1 MALEG
6 SSGFEKTD
14 DPELEGRSIQPRFT
28 DVWCKVGQWFEI
40 AGQIM
45 EKNKPNCWDTN
56 DVLMAK
62 YHDDEWGTPLHD
74 DRKLFEFLI
83 LEGFQA
89 GLSWSTILNK
99 RENFRKAF
107 DNFDFNKVAKY
118 GSRKI
123 AALLKDGGIIRN
135 RLKINAAV
143 RNAKAFII
151 IRKGFGTFD
160 RYIWGFING
169 RPLNNRLKSFNE
181 MPAKTAL
188 SDLISRDLQKRGFKF
203 VGSTIVYAHMQATG
217 MINDH
222 LLSCPRYHELAKRPT
237 R

>member
-1 MALEG
+1 MMFSLP
-6 SSGFEKTD
+6 ST
-14 DPELEGRSIQPRFT
+14 
-28 DVWCKVGQWFEI
+28 
-40 AGQIM
+40 M
-45 EKNKPNCWDTN
+45 MTN
-56 DVLMAK
+56 G
-62 YHDDEWGTPLHD
+62 GTPLHD

-99 RENFRKAF
+99 RENFRRAF
-107 DNFDFNKVAKY
+107 DNFDYNKVAKY
-118 GSRKI
+118 DSRKV
-123 AALLKDGGIIRN
+123 ATLLKDSGIIRN

-143 RNAKAFII
+143 GNAKSFII

-160 RYIWGFING
+160 RYIWGFIN
-169 RPLNNRLKSFNE
+169 RKPVNNKLKSFKE

-188 SDLISRDLQKRGFKF
+188 SDLISLDLQRKGFKF

-217 MINDH
+217 IVNDH
-222 LLSCPRYHELAKRPT
+222 LVSCPRYRELVKR

>member
-1 MALEG
+1 
-6 SSGFEKTD
+6 
-14 DPELEGRSIQPRFT
+14 
-28 DVWCKVGQWFEI
+28 
-40 AGQIM
+40 M

-62 YHDDEWGTPLHD
+62 YHDDEWGIPQHD

-99 RENFRKAF
+99 RENFRRAF
-107 DNFDFNKVAKY
+107 DNFDYNKVAKY
-118 GSRKI
+118 DSRKV
-123 AALLKDGGIIRN
+123 ATLLKDSGIIRN

-143 RNAKAFII
+143 GNAKAFII

-160 RYIWGFING
+160 RYIWGFTNG
-169 RPLNNRLKSFNE
+169 KPVSNKLKSFKE
-181 MPAKTAL
+181 MPAKTPL

-217 MINDH
+217 LVNDH
-222 LLSCPRYHELAKRPT
+222 LVSCPRYRQLVKR

>member
-1 MALEG
+1 
-6 SSGFEKTD
+6 
-14 DPELEGRSIQPRFT
+14 
-28 DVWCKVGQWFEI
+28 
-40 AGQIM
+40 M
-45 EKNKPNCWDTN
+45 EKDKPNCWDTN

-89 GLSWSTILNK
+89 GLSWSAILNK

-107 DNFDFNKVAKY
+107 DNFDFNQIAKY
-118 GSRKI
+118 SSRKV
-123 AALLKDGGIIRN
+123 AALLKDSGIVRN

-143 RNAKAFII
+143 VNAKAFII
-151 IRKGFGTFD
+151 IRNEFGTFD

-169 RPLNNRLKSFNE
+169 KPVNNELKSFKE

-188 SDLISRDLQKRGFKF
+188 SDLISRDLEKRGFKF
-203 VGSTIVYAHMQATG
+203 VGSTIIYAQMQATG
-217 MINDH
+217 MVNDH
-222 LLSCPRYHELAKRPT
+222 LVSCPRHRELIKR

>member
-1 MALEG
+1 MEADC
-6 SSGFEKTD
+6 SQSGF
-14 DPELEGRSIQPRFT
+14 LL
-28 DVWCKVGQWFEI
+28 
-40 AGQIM
+40 M
-45 EKNKPNCWDTN
+45 EKNKPNCWGTN

-99 RENFRKAF
+99 RENFRRAF
-107 DNFDFNKVAKY
+107 DNFDYNKVAKY
-118 GSRKI
+118 DSRKV
-123 AALLKDGGIIRN
+123 ATLLKDSGIIRN

-143 RNAKAFII
+143 GNAKAFII

-160 RYIWGFING
+160 RYIWGFTNG
-169 RPLNNRLKSFNE
+169 KPVSNKLKSFKE
-181 MPAKTAL
+181 MPAKTPL

-217 MINDH
+217 LVNDH
-222 LLSCPRYHELAKRPT
+222 LVSCPRYRQLVKR

>member
-1 MALEG
+1 
-6 SSGFEKTD
+6 
-14 DPELEGRSIQPRFT
+14 
-28 DVWCKVGQWFEI
+28 
-40 AGQIM
+40 M
-45 EKNKPNCWDTN
+45 EKNKPNCWGTN
-56 DVLMAK
+56 DVSMAK

-99 RENFRKAF
+99 RENFRRAF
-107 DNFDFNKVAKY
+107 DNFDYNKVAKY
-118 GSRKI
+118 DSRKV
-123 AALLKDGGIIRN
+123 ATLLKDSGIIRN

-143 RNAKAFII
+143 GNAKAFII

-169 RPLNNRLKSFNE
+169 KPVSNKLKSFKE
-181 MPAKTAL
+181 MPAKTPL

-203 VGSTIVYAHMQATG
+203 VGSTIVYAQMQATG
-217 MINDH
+217 MVNDH
-222 LLSCPRYHELAKRPT
+222 LVSCPRYRVLVKR

>member
-1 MALEG
+1 
-6 SSGFEKTD
+6 
-14 DPELEGRSIQPRFT
+14 
-28 DVWCKVGQWFEI
+28 
-40 AGQIM
+40 M
-45 EKNKPNCWDTN
+45 EKSKPNCWDTK

-99 RENFRKAF
+99 RENFRRAF
-107 DNFDFNKVAKY
+107 DNFDYNKVAKY
-118 GSRKI
+118 DSRKV
-123 AALLKDGGIIRN
+123 AHLLKDSGIIRN

-143 RNAKAFII
+143 GNAKAFII

-160 RYIWGFING
+160 RYIWGFTNG
-169 RPLNNRLKSFNE
+169 KPVSNKLKSFKE
-181 MPAKTAL
+181 MPAKTPL

-203 VGSTIVYAHMQATG
+203 VGSTIIYAQMQATG
-217 MINDH
+217 MVNDH
-222 LLSCPRYHELAKRPT
+222 LVSCPRYRQLVKR

>member
-1 MALEG
+1 
-6 SSGFEKTD
+6 
-14 DPELEGRSIQPRFT
+14 
-28 DVWCKVGQWFEI
+28 
-40 AGQIM
+40 M
-45 EKNKPNCWDTN
+45 EKNKTNCWDTN

-62 YHDDEWGTPLHD
+62 YHDDEWGTPLDD

-89 GLSWSTILNK
+89 GLSWSTILSK
-99 RENFRKAF
+99 RENFRRAF
-107 DNFDFNKVAKY
+107 DNFDYNKVAKY
-118 GSRKI
+118 DSRKL
-123 AALLKDGGIIRN
+123 ATLLKDSGIIRN
-135 RLKINAAV
+135 RLKITAAV
-143 RNAKAFII
+143 GNAKAFIL

-169 RPLNNRLKSFNE
+169 KPVSNKLKSFKE
-181 MPAKTAL
+181 MPAKTPL

-217 MINDH
+217 LVNDH
-222 LLSCPRYHELAKRPT
+222 LVSCPRYRQLVKR

>member
-1 MALEG
+1 
-6 SSGFEKTD
+6 
-14 DPELEGRSIQPRFT
+14 
-28 DVWCKVGQWFEI
+28 
-40 AGQIM
+40 M

-62 YHDDEWGTPLHD
+62 YHDDEWGIPQHD

-107 DNFDFNKVAKY
+107 DNFDFIRVAEY

-123 AALLKDGGIIRN
+123 AALLTDSGIIRN

-143 RNAKAFII
+143 ANAKAFII
-151 IRKGFGTFD
+151 IRRGFGTFD
-160 RYIWGFING
+160 RYIWGFIN
-169 RPLNNRLKSFNE
+169 RKPVNNKLRSFKE

-188 SDLISRDLQKRGFKF
+188 SDLISRDLQNRGFKF

-217 MINDH
+217 MVNDH
-222 LLSCPRYHELAKRPT
+222 LVSCPRYRDLAKRPT